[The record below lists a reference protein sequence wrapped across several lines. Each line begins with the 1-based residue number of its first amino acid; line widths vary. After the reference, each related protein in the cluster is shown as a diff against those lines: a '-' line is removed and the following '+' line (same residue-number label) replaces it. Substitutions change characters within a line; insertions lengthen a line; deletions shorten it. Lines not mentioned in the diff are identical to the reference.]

1 MIIPPYLKKNDTI
14 GMICPSGFMPTEKT
28 LQAQKTLTDWGFK
41 IKMGS
46 TVGSQYNYFSGD
58 DDQRLQDLQQMLDD
72 KEIKAIFCARGGY
85 GLSRIIDRLSFKKFK
100 AHPKWIVGFSDITVL
115 HYHLL
120 AKLRIA
126 CMHAPMA
133 AAFNDD
139 GYKNIYVNSLKESL
153 LGKLCNYECSPH
165 LFNKKGKAE
174 GRLIGGNLSLIAH
187 LTGTRSQVKTEN
199 KILFIEDV
207 GEYIYNVDRM
217 LYQLKR
223 SGQLKKLAGLIVGG
237 FTEMKDTTIP
247 YGQSVFEVIKDIV
260 KEYDY
265 PVCFDFPVSH
275 GTENYALKCGIS
287 HKLNVAN
294 DKVSLVELEN

>member
-14 GMICPSGFMPTEKT
+14 GMICPSGFMPIEKT
-28 LQAQKTLTDWGFK
+28 LQSQQSLAEWGFK

-58 DDQRLQDLQQMLDD
+58 DKQRLQDLQQMLDD

-85 GLSRIIDRLSFKKFK
+85 GLTRIIDRLSFKKFK
-100 AHPKWIVGFSDITVL
+100 AFPKWIVGFSDITVL

-120 AKLRIA
+120 AKLKTA
-126 CMHAPMA
+126 CLHAPMA
-133 AAFNDD
+133 AAFNEE
-139 GYKNIYVNSLKESL
+139 GYKNIFVNSLKESL
-153 LGKLCNYECSPH
+153 SGKPCNYECSPH
-165 LFNKKGKAE
+165 LFNKTGKAE

-187 LTGTRSQVKTEN
+187 LTGTKSQVKTKG

-223 SGQLKKLAGLIVGG
+223 SGQLKGLAGLIVGG
-237 FTEMKDTTIP
+237 FTEMIDTTIP
-247 YGQSVFEVIKDIV
+247 YGQSATEVIRDIV
-260 KEYDY
+260 SEYDY

-275 GTENYALKCGIS
+275 NTENYALKCGIK
-287 HKLNVAN
+287 HKLTVAH
-294 DKVSLVELEN
+294 DKVRLVEAED